1 MPDAIEHV
9 VVLMMENHSFDQMLG
24 SLAAELGLNGIDPQ
38 KPRSNPDYPDTS
50 RSITQAST
58 PLTSIDLDPAHEFD
72 DVQRQLTD
80 NNTGFIKDFVMAH
93 PNCGDTEKQ
102 QIMAYYEPGKLTVLH
117 KLARNFAVCDAWFS
131 SMPGPTWQNRF
142 FVHSGTC
149 KGHLKMP
156 SGIFDP
162 NFHLYDQDTIYDR
175 LNENN
180 ISWKIYHQGEAQ
192 TMVLAHQLRPNN
204 LAHYHEMVNFFDDA
218 DGDEADFPQYSFIEP
233 CYSGSGQNDQHPPS
247 DIMKGELLIAQ
258 VYNALRNN
266 EALWQKTLL
275 VILYDEHGGFYD
287 HVVPPTKAD
296 NPIVVAPDEYT
307 TDFNFEQLGLRVPA
321 ILVSP
326 WIKQQVVHT
335 VFDHT
340 SLLKYLIDKWG
351 LGPLGNRIAKAN
363 TFASALTQ
371 LAAPRTD
378 CPTEITDRLVSPVET
393 QNKVVNENQKSL
405 ISFSQRL
412 ETDLAQFDDMGAIG
426 SRTVKMMEGTRA
438 QFAVAK
444 DRFERFIH
452 QSKLQNI
459 AAKGPGIKPLTGNG
473 SEPSA

>member
-1 MPDAIEHV
+1 MPDHIEHV

-24 SLAAELGLNGIDPQ
+24 SLAAELGLDGINPA
-38 KPRSNPDYPDTS
+38 KPRSNPDYPDTTK
-50 RSITQAST
+50 SIAQAPTS
-58 PLTSIDLDPAHEFD
+58 LTSIDLDPAHEFD

-80 NNTGFIKDFVMAH
+80 NNSGFIKDFVMAH

-102 QIMAYYEPGKLTVLH
+102 QIMAYYDPGKLTVLH
-117 KLARNFAVCDAWFS
+117 KLARNFAVCDRWFS

-142 FVHSGTC
+142 FVHSGTT

-175 LNENN
+175 LNEKK

-192 TMVLAHQLRPNN
+192 TMVLVHQLEPDN
-204 LAHYHEMVNFFDDA
+204 LLHYHEMVQFFDDA
-218 DGDEADFPQYSFIEP
+218 AGDEADFPQYSFIEP

-258 VYNALRNN
+258 VYNALRAN
-266 EALWQKTLL
+266 EALWQKSLF

-287 HVVPPTKAD
+287 HVVPPTRED
-296 NPIVVAPDEYT
+296 DPIVVAPDDNTEQ
-307 TDFNFEQLGLRVPA
+307 FNFEQLGLRVPA

-326 WIKQQVVHT
+326 WIEKQVIHT
-335 VFDHT
+335 LFDHT
-340 SLLKYLIDKWG
+340 SLLKYLIDKWA
-351 LGPLGNRIAKAN
+351 LGPLGRRTEKAN
-363 TFASALTQ
+363 TFAAALTA
-371 LAAPRTD
+371 LAAARTD
-378 CPTEITDRLVSPVET
+378 TPGVITDRLVSPVET
-393 QNKVVNENQKSL
+393 QNKVVNENQKAL

-412 ETDLAQFDDMGAIG
+412 ESDLAQFEDMGAIG
-426 SRTVKMMEGTRA
+426 SRTLKMMEGTRA

-452 QSKLQNI
+452 QGKLGNI
-459 AAKGPGIKPLTGNG
+459 SPKGPGMTQ
-473 SEPSA
+473 S

>member
-1 MPDAIEHV
+1 
-9 VVLMMENHSFDQMLG
+9 
-24 SLAAELGLNGIDPQ
+24 
-38 KPRSNPDYPDTS
+38 
-50 RSITQAST
+50 
-58 PLTSIDLDPAHEFD
+58 
-72 DVQRQLTD
+72 
-80 NNTGFIKDFVMAH
+80 
-93 PNCGDTEKQ
+93 
-102 QIMAYYEPGKLTVLH
+102 
-117 KLARNFAVCDAWFS
+117 
-131 SMPGPTWQNRF
+131 
-142 FVHSGTC
+142 
-149 KGHLKMP
+149 
-156 SGIFDP
+156 
-162 NFHLYDQDTIYDR
+162 
-175 LNENN
+175 
-180 ISWKIYHQGEAQ
+180 
-192 TMVLAHQLRPNN
+192 MVHQLQPTH
-204 LAHYHEMVNFFDDA
+204 LTHYHDMVNFFDDA
-218 DGDEADFPQYSFIEP
+218 DGDETDFPQYSFIEP

-287 HVVPPTKAD
+287 HVVPPTKAK

-326 WIKQQVVHT
+326 WIKQQVINT

-340 SLLKYLIDKWG
+340 SLLKYLIGKWG
-351 LGPLGNRIAKAN
+351 LGPLGNRTAKAN
-363 TFASALTQ
+363 TFASALTE

-378 CPTEITDRLVSPVET
+378 CPSEITDRLVSPVET
-393 QNKVVNENQKSL
+393 QNKVVNENQKAL

-426 SRTVKMMEGTRA
+426 SRTVKMMEGSRA

-459 AAKGPGIKPLTGNG
+459 AAKGPGINPSTNNG
-473 SEPSA
+473 SEPPA

>member
-1 MPDAIEHV
+1 MPDKIEHV

-24 SLAAELGLNGIDPQ
+24 SLATELKLEGIDPA
-38 KPRSNPDYPDTS
+38 KPRSNPDFPDTTK
-50 RSITQAST
+50 RITQAPTS
-58 PLTSIDLDPAHEFD
+58 LTSIDLDPAHEFD

-80 NNTGFIKDFVMAH
+80 NNGGFIRDFVMAR
-93 PNCGDTEKQ
+93 PTCGDTEKQ
-102 QIMAYYEPGKLTVLH
+102 QIMAYYDPGKLTVLH
-117 KLARNFAVCDAWFS
+117 KLARNFAVCDHWFS

-156 SGIFDP
+156 SGIFDS
-162 NFHLYDQDTIYDR
+162 NFHLYDQDTIFDR
-175 LNENN
+175 LNEKN
-180 ISWKIYHQGEAQ
+180 ISWRIYHQGEAQ
-192 TMVLAHQLRPNN
+192 TMVLVHQLEPAN
-204 LAHYHEMVNFFDDA
+204 LLRYHEMVKFFDDA
-218 DGDEADFPQYSFIEP
+218 DGDEAAFPQYSFIEP

-258 VYNALRNN
+258 VYNALRAN

-287 HVVPPTKAD
+287 HVVPPTKKD
-296 NPIVVAPDEYT
+296 NPIVVAPDDFTEG
-307 TDFNFEQLGLRVPA
+307 FNFEQLGLRVPA

-326 WIKQQVVHT
+326 WIDKQVINT

-351 LGPLGNRIAKAN
+351 LGPLGNRTANAN
-363 TFASALTQ
+363 TFAGALTTR
-371 LAAPRTD
+371 ATARTD
-378 CPTEITDRLVSPVET
+378 TPGVITDRLVSPVET
-393 QNKVVNENQKSL
+393 QNKVVNENQKAL

-412 ETDLAQFDDMGAIG
+412 ESDLAQFEDLSAIG
-426 SRTVKMMEGTRA
+426 SRTVKMLEGTRA

-452 QSKLQNI
+452 QGKLGNI
-459 AAKGPGIKPLTGNG
+459 SPKGPGIT
-473 SEPSA
+473 S

>member
-1 MPDAIEHV
+1 MPDQIKHV

-24 SLAAELGLNGIDPQ
+24 SLATELGFDGINPA
-38 KPRSNPDYPDTS
+38 KPRSNPDYPDTT
-50 RSITQAST
+50 RSIAQAPTS
-58 PLTSIDLDPAHEFD
+58 LTSIDLDPAHEFD

-80 NNTGFIKDFVMAH
+80 NNSGFIKDFVMAH

-102 QIMAYYEPGKLTVLH
+102 QIMAYYDPGKLTVLH
-117 KLARNFAVCDAWFS
+117 KLARNFAVCDRWFS

-142 FVHSGTC
+142 FVHSGTT

-175 LNENN
+175 LNEKK

-192 TMVLAHQLRPNN
+192 TMVLVHQLEPDN
-204 LAHYHEMVNFFDDA
+204 LLHYHEMVQFFDDA
-218 DGDEADFPQYSFIEP
+218 AGDEADFPQYSFIEP

-258 VYNALRNN
+258 VYNALRAN
-266 EALWQKTLL
+266 EALWQKSLF

-287 HVVPPTKAD
+287 HVVPPTRED
-296 NPIVVAPDEYT
+296 DPIVVAPDDNTEQ
-307 TDFNFEQLGLRVPA
+307 FNFEQLGLRVPA

-326 WIKQQVVHT
+326 WIDKQVIHT
-335 VFDHT
+335 LFDHT

-351 LGPLGNRIAKAN
+351 LGPLGRRTEKAN
-363 TFASALTQ
+363 TFAAALTA
-371 LAAPRTD
+371 LAAARTD
-378 CPTEITDRLVSPVET
+378 TPGVITDRLVSPVET
-393 QNKVVNENQKSL
+393 QNKVVNENQKAL

-412 ETDLAQFDDMGAIG
+412 ESDLAQFEDMSAIG
-426 SRTVKMMEGTRA
+426 SRTLKMMEGTRA

-452 QSKLQNI
+452 QGKLGNI
-459 AAKGPGIKPLTGNG
+459 SPKGPGMTQ
-473 SEPSA
+473 S